1 MLQRISIT
9 CLLLV
14 ACASACSQKVGSASN
29 TPVQKSA
36 SPRQAVQRVGD
47 QIFIDGAITPQVAT
61 DFAHQLDSGVR
72 TLVIS
77 SGGGLSPSAVQIA
90 REVRAHGLRVVVSKA
105 CLSACAQFIF
115 AAARERVVQPD
126 SLVIFHNTRSSIAR
140 LGEAHRSLETE
151 GFQKS
156 AETDA
161 AIEQSLY
168 AEIGLPQSWLY
179 QPQLEV
185 RTACVR
191 FARDAQAHVS
201 DLEFKSLYAGWI
213 PTRSLM
219 MHAGLSFSG
228 FWPDDFSALQHAFD
242 AIFRKDRP
250 FQILYGGSDY
260 LMTEAEVDAGFNNI
274 GVCDGGPA
282 PVSPQ

>member
-1 MLQRISIT
+1 VPQRISIA

-14 ACASACSQKVGSASN
+14 ACAACSQKVGSTSN
-29 TPVQKSA
+29 TPAQKSG
-36 SPRQAVQRVGD
+36 SLQQAVRRVGD
-47 QIFIDGAITPQVAT
+47 QIFIDGVITPQVAT
-61 DFAHQLDSGVR
+61 DFARELDSGVR

-115 AAARERVVQPD
+115 AGARERVVQPD

-140 LGEAHRSLETE
+140 LGAAHRSLETE
-151 GFQKS
+151 EFQKS
-156 AETDA
+156 AQADA
-161 AIEQSLY
+161 AIEQGFY

-213 PTRSLM
+213 PTRGMM

-228 FWPDDFSALQHAFD
+228 FWPDDFGALKHAFD
-242 AIFRKDRP
+242 AIFRKDLP
-250 FQILYGGSDY
+250 FQILYGGSDI
-260 LMTEAEVDAGFNNI
+260 LMTEAEVDVGFNNI
-274 GVCDGGPA
+274 GVCYDGSA
-282 PVSPQ
+282 PVSP